1 MADPYRGLLSS
12 TFDNKIGEFINTGN
26 RIQVIYGTTNDH
38 SHYDAATK
46 TIYMVDRDVQQ
57 TATTTNVSYDQ
68 AYAQIL
74 VHELGHWVYNVGDT
88 MAFGSVNTAADFK
101 QWFFT
106 REGEASI
113 FGAGITAEVRDNGG
127 AFRVA
132 GTSNIN
138 DLFSK
143 SNAAVENAL
152 NSPSADVF
160 GTAAKAVGTY
170 FSQDS
175 GYQTAANNAL
185 SIWSA
190 GQTNYIPAS
199 FADSYADYSGGGCV
213 EVESALPCG
222 RIAGAIIVGD
232 ELELADEESL
242 QASQGRVSYSCK
254 KFAQGFK
261 ITTTSGV
268 QLVCSDTA
276 PIPVQK
282 GGTLNP
288 AEILGEFVAV
298 RVDEDGISRCA
309 WEKVV
314 SVDPVGQIA
323 VQHITVG
330 DRSFWA
336 GRIPGKYILH
346 HNMKMGPGP
355 GDGGGGWDWG
365 WDYLS
370 VDPAPLDHNTASGL
384 YDEYGRPKVILVGSD
399 GH

>member
-12 TFDNKIGEFINTGN
+12 TFDNRIGEFINTGN
-26 RIQVIYGTTNDH
+26 RVQVVYGSTNDH
-38 SHYDAATK
+38 SHYDAASK

-74 VHELGHWVYNVGDT
+74 VHELGHWVYNVRDL
-88 MAFGSVNTAADFK
+88 MAFDSVSTAADFK
-101 QWFFT
+101 QWFYT
-106 REGEASI
+106 REGEASV

-132 GTSNIN
+132 GTSNIS

-143 SNAAVENAL
+143 SNSAVESAI
-152 NSPSADVF
+152 NSQTVDIF
-160 GTAAKAVGTY
+160 GTASKTVGTY
-170 FSQDS
+170 FSQDA
-175 GYQTAANNAL
+175 GYQNAANDAL
-185 SIWSA
+185 SRWSS

-199 FADSYADYSGGGCV
+199 YADSYSDYGGGGCV
-213 EVESALPCG
+213 EVESVLPCG
-222 RIAGAIIVGD
+222 RVAGAIQVGD
-232 ELELADEESL
+232 ELQLADEESL
-242 QASQGRVSYSCK
+242 QAAQGRVSYSCK
-254 KFAQGFK
+254 KPAQGFK
-261 ITTTSGV
+261 ITTSSGV

-276 PIPVQK
+276 PIPVQQ
-282 GGTLNP
+282 GGTLNS
-288 AEILGEFVAV
+288 AKLLGEFVAV
-298 RVDEDGISRCA
+298 RVDENGISRCA
-309 WEKVV
+309 WEKVI

-336 GRIPGKYILH
+336 GRLPGKYILH
-346 HNMKMGPGP
+346 HNMKMAP

-370 VDPAPLDHNTASGL
+370 VDPEPVNHNTASGL
-384 YDEYGRPKVILVGSD
+384 YDEFGRPTGVVVVGTNLT
-399 GH
+399 